1 MQAGKD
7 CKTLG
12 EGEVVP
18 LRFERGLREP
28 KTLVLPLHHGT
39 STKGHFCSLQCK
51 STTSFPNN
59 QILAHKKC
67 SVQTKVDVNVGYT
80 PSAEHK
86 TQAPNANTKRK
97 HQTLTLM
104 GATRLASGKI
114 ALNKGSQIVLISLLS
129 VSPCFNFPDAR
140 RVAPISAC
148 VGCLRLVLALG
159 VSVWCLRWVLALG
172 TCVGC

>member
-67 SVQTKVDVNVGYT
+67 SVQAKVDTKVAHM
-80 PSAEHK
+80 PFREHK
-86 TQAPNANTKRK
+86 TQAKLK

-104 GATRLASGKI
+104 GATRLASGK
-114 ALNKGSQIVLISLLS
+114 LKRDSQVVVKLVLS
-129 VSPCFNFPDAR
+129 VSLYLVLSFPTRDASPPL
-140 RVAPISAC
+140 VLAFGAC

-159 VSVWCLRWVLALG
+159 VCTWC
-172 TCVGC
+172 

>member
-1 MQAGKD
+1 MQRVIYHRILTHHPYAHTQKKAVSYRHCWGKRALQAGKD

-39 STKGHFCSLQCK
+39 STKGYFCSLQCK

-80 PSAEHK
+80 PSAEHRIR
-86 TQAPNANTKRK
+86 TKLK
-97 HQTLTLM
+97 HQTLTLSANTN
-104 GATRLASGKI
+104 GGDASRVGKI
-114 ALNKGSQIVLISLLS
+114 KAK
-129 VSPCFNFPDAR
+129 AHR
-140 RVAPISAC
+140 
-148 VGCLRLVLALG
+148 
-159 VSVWCLRWVLALG
+159 
-172 TCVGC
+172 

>member
-80 PSAEHK
+80 PSAEHRIRTK
-86 TQAPNANTKRK
+86 LKHQTLTLSANTQRK

-129 VSPCFNFPDAR
+129 VSLCFNFPDAR

-148 VGCLRLVLALG
+148 VGC
-159 VSVWCLRWVLALG
+159 
-172 TCVGC
+172 

>member
-1 MQAGKD
+1 MQRVIYHRILTYHPLRTYTKKAVSYRHCWGKRALQAGKD
-7 CKTLG
+7 CKTPG

-67 SVQTKVDVNVGYT
+67 SVQTKVDTKVGHM
-80 PSAEHK
+80 PLCEHK
-86 TQAPNANTKRK
+86 TRTKLK
-97 HQTLTLM
+97 HQTQALM
-104 GATRLASGKI
+104 GATRLASGK
-114 ALNKGSQIVLISLLS
+114 NSTK
-129 VSPCFNFPDAR
+129 
-140 RVAPISAC
+140 
-148 VGCLRLVLALG
+148 
-159 VSVWCLRWVLALG
+159 
-172 TCVGC
+172 

>member
-39 STKGHFCSLQCK
+39 STNGHFCSLQCK

-67 SVQTKVDVNVGYT
+67 SVQTKVDTKVAHMPFREY
-80 PSAEHK
+80 K
-86 TQAPNANTKRK
+86 THTKRK
-97 HQTLTLM
+97 HQTQALNANTN
-104 GATRLASGKI
+104 GGRRVSRRGKI
-114 ALNKGSQIVLISLLS
+114 ALNKGSQIVLILLLPVSLCLIFPTRDA
-129 VSPCFNFPDAR
+129 SPPLVLAL
-140 RVAPISAC
+140 SAC
-148 VGCLRLVLALG
+148 VGC
-159 VSVWCLRWVLALG
+159 
-172 TCVGC
+172 

>member
-67 SVQTKVDVNVGYT
+67 SVQTKVGVNVGYR
-80 PSAEHK
+80 PSAEHRIRTK
-86 TQAPNANTKRK
+86 LKHQTLTLSANTKRK
-97 HQTLTLM
+97 HQTQALM
-104 GATRLASGKI
+104 GATRLASGK
-114 ALNKGSQIVLISLLS
+114 LKQRLTGSSEISTICEPLFS
-129 VSPCFNFPDAR
+129 AIFPDAR

-148 VGCLRLVLALG
+148 VGC
-159 VSVWCLRWVLALG
+159 
-172 TCVGC
+172 

>member
-67 SVQTKVDVNVGYT
+67 SAQTKVGANVGYR
-80 PSAEHK
+80 SFLGHK
-86 TQAPNANTKRK
+86 IHTKLKHQTLTPNASTKRY

-114 ALNKGSQIVLISLLS
+114 VLNKGSQIVLISLLS
-129 VSPCFNFPDAR
+129 VSLCFNFPDAR

-148 VGCLRLVLALG
+148 V
-159 VSVWCLRWVLALG
+159 
-172 TCVGC
+172 